1 MSWLLFVFVIIFAF
15 CAVEGWRKG
24 LIRTAVSMIS
34 ILLVLAMA
42 GWLNPYI
49 SDFIRQNTDW
59 QETIKESCKET
70 ILSGID
76 EQNIPDLEG
85 QKDII
90 EELPLP
96 QTMKNQLIQNNTAE
110 TYQKMVAN
118 GFADYLAEYIAYGIV
133 NGIAFVVAY
142 IAAVIILKL
151 ILYALDILVQLPVIG
166 GVNKLGGMILG
177 AVQGI
182 LWIWV
187 AMLVITL
194 ICNTEVGQ
202 YLMREIEKTEV
213 LSWIYHNNYLVKIV
227 MSFLE

>member
-24 LIRTAVSMIS
+24 LIRTAVSMVS

-49 SDFIRQNTDW
+49 SDYIRQNTSW
-59 QETIKESCKET
+59 QEKIKESCKET

-90 EELPLP
+90 EGLPLP
-96 QTMKNQLIQNNTAE
+96 QAMKNQLIQNNTAE

-142 IAAVIILKL
+142 LAAVIILKL
-151 ILYALDILVQLPVIG
+151 ILYALDILVELPVIG
-166 GVNKLGGMILG
+166 AVNKLGGMVLG
-177 AVQGI
+177 ALQGM

-194 ICNTEVGQ
+194 ICNTEAGQ

-213 LSWIYHNNYLVKIV
+213 LAWIYHRNYLVKVV
-227 MSFLE
+227 MSFLK